1 MDEKYGLWQCPF
13 LYESMAK
20 WRRTPERY
28 VLRFKKDIL
37 LKIEGEMPCL
47 LKKDRKKFQK
57 C

>member
-47 LKKDRKKFQK
+47 LKKDRKKF
-57 C
+57 